1 MDIGY
6 NIVTIKLRRLF
17 YHAFEL
23 QKEAHLSHNG
33 CNDALHADRA
43 LSDVTC

>member
-23 QKEAHLSHNG
+23 QKEAHFCHNG
-33 CNDALHADRA
+33 CNDALHADRTP
-43 LSDVTC
+43 SDVAC